1 MRKFFALSIT
11 LISLVGCGG
20 SPSLVGKWNM
30 TGGTLP
36 PGSKFVTEFKDKTYT
51 ISVEVEQLGSKIKFD
66 VDGDYTYD
74 GKRLKMVSKAVRL
87 DESTLPAI
95 VKPQASKL
103 KEQIEKNVLTT
114 QEGEATLTGDVL
126 TMMDKGKPATFT
138 RMK

>member
-1 MRKFFALSIT
+1 M
-11 LISLVGCGG
+11 
-20 SPSLVGKWNM
+20 
-30 TGGTLP
+30 P

-114 QEGEATLTGDVL
+114 QEGEATLVGDVL
-126 TMMDKGKPATFT
+126 TMMDKGKLATFT